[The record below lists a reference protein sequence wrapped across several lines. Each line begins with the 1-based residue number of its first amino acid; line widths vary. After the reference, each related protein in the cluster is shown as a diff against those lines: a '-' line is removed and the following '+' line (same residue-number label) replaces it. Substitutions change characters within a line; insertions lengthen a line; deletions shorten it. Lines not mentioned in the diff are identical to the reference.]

1 MRLADFID
9 DYFKN
14 AEQGAM
20 SAWQQFLIASTADE
34 PSPRPPAYLE
44 TRPATLANLFTYKFI
59 GETLRV
65 LSEEEFALKVST
77 LYKLATANF
86 YAGLSAFM
94 NAYDAYLAGA
104 EEKETVT
111 ENGNTNTTS
120 GDTSETKTSGNA
132 ATRAEQPNTIS
143 TSTAQNS
150 GTTNAKTN
158 RTGNETR
165 NNTTERERKTYN
177 YDKMRVVSA
186 ERTRLLNEFY
196 KAFDGLWENYH
207 VI

>member
-1 MRLADFID
+1 MRLADFIEN
-9 DYFKN
+9 YFKD
-14 AEQGAM
+14 AEHGAM
-20 SAWQQFLIASTADE
+20 TAWLEFLRASTADE

-65 LSEEEFALKVST
+65 LSEQEFALKVSQQ
-77 LYKLATANF
+77 YEIATADF
-86 YAGLSAFM
+86 YAGLTAFM
-94 NAYDAYLAGA
+94 NAYDAYLSGTD
-104 EEKETVT
+104 EKETVT

-132 ATRAEQPNTIS
+132 SAKAEQPNNVTAS
-143 TSTAQNS
+143 TSQNS
-150 GTTNAKTN
+150 GTSTTDTN

-165 NNTTERERKTYN
+165 ANTTERERKN
-177 YDKMRVVSA
+177 YSYDNMRVVSA

-196 KAFDGLWENYH
+196 KAFDGLWERYH
-207 VI
+207 II

>member
-14 AEQGAM
+14 TALDPM
-20 SAWQQFLIASTADE
+20 TAWQQFLIASTANE

-44 TRPATLANLFTYKFI
+44 TTPATLANLFTYKFI

-77 LYKLATANF
+77 LYELATANF
-86 YAGLSAFM
+86 YAGLTAFM
-94 NAYDAYLAGA
+94 NAYDAYLAGTD
-104 EEKETVT
+104 EKETVT

-132 ATRAEQPNTIS
+132 STKAEQPNTVS

-177 YDKMRVVSA
+177 YDKIRVVSA

-207 VI
+207 IL

>member
-14 AEQGAM
+14 SEHDPM
-20 SAWQQFLIASTADE
+20 TEWHMFLITFTADE
-34 PSPRPPAYLE
+34 PSPLPPAYLE
-44 TRPATLANLFTYKFI
+44 TRPETLADLFTFKFI

-86 YAGLSAFM
+86 YAGLTAFM
-94 NAYDAYLAGA
+94 NAYDTYLAGTD
-104 EEKETVT
+104 EKETVT
-111 ENGNTNTTS
+111 ENGNTNTTN
-120 GDTSETKTSGNA
+120 GDTSETKTTGNA
-132 ATRAEQPNTIS
+132 STRAEQPNTVS

-165 NNTTERERKTYN
+165 NNTTERERKNYN